1 MNLFCKFI
9 SVAAICLLAGCSGPS
24 DQTFQLASPDG
35 TLVVEISTNN
45 ILTYTVTRHGV
56 PLLGRSTIGLHFA
69 DGYKLGTGVRNGKTQ
84 RRHIERTIT
93 APFYRQAEFTECC
106 NELRIEL
113 DDSCAVL
120 FRAYDEGCA
129 YRFETAF
136 AAEKIIQNEIAEFN
150 FADSVNLTAA
160 LSDGLCNAYQY
171 PYTSCRLDT
180 LTDER
185 PIILPL
191 AVDCGSAGQVL
202 VCESD
207 LESYPGMFLV
217 PGNDGLCGLF
227 AAVPDSC
234 YLHAHRCQEKVAT
247 RHDYIARVQGTRS
260 YPWRILAVADE
271 DRELPVNN
279 LVYLLGAENRIGDCS
294 WVRPGKSA
302 WEWWNDWG
310 LTDVPFKPGINTLTY
325 KAYIDFAADYGLE
338 YVILDEGWYD
348 PGKGD
353 VMQAVP
359 EIDLPELVRYAESK
373 GVGLLL
379 WVVGNVLDARL
390 DEACDYY
397 SELGIKGFKVDFID
411 RDDQL
416 AVDRVYRLAE
426 AAADRH
432 LILDIHGVYKP
443 TGLNRTYPHIVNF
456 EGVYGLEELKW
467 SNPDM
472 PSYDVTFPFIRMAQ
486 GPVDYTPG
494 AFHNATRDGFRI
506 DYNRPMSQ
514 GTRAH
519 QVATYLVFDAPLS
532 MLCDSPSNYRKDD
545 ICTRFIA
552 SLPTVYDQTE
562 VLSGRMGEHIVTAR
576 RDAETWYV
584 GGLTDWEPRELEI
597 DLSFLTP
604 GCQYEAILMTDAPDA
619 DSIPEK
625 YMLSRRTANSQTRLN
640 IAMAPGGGFALK
652 LIPNPEQLKNTNR

>member
-1 MNLFCKFI
+1 MNLFCKFT
-9 SVAAICLLAGCSGPS
+9 SVVAICLLAGCSGS
-24 DQTFQLASPDG
+24 SEQTFQLASPDG
-35 TLVVEISTNN
+35 TLVVEISANDT
-45 ILTYTVTRHGV
+45 LTYTVTRHGV
-56 PLLGRSTIGLHFA
+56 PLLGRSAIGLHFA
-69 DGYKLGTGVRNGKTQ
+69 DGYKLGKNVRSGKTQ

-136 AAEKIIQNEIAEFN
+136 AAEKVVQGETAEFN
-150 FADSVNLTAA
+150 FADSVKLLAA

-191 AVDCGSAGQVL
+191 AVDCGSAGRVL

-207 LESYPGMFLV
+207 LESYPGMFLT
-217 PGNDGLCGLF
+217 PGDNGLRGLF
-227 AAVPDSC
+227 AQVPDSC
-234 YLHAHRCQEKVAT
+234 YLHARRCQEKVAT

-279 LVYLLGAENRIGDCS
+279 LVYSLGAENRIGDCS

-310 LTDVPFKPGINTLTY
+310 LTDVPFKPGINTRTY
-325 KAYIDFAADYGLE
+325 KAYIDFAAEYGLE

-348 PGKGD
+348 PGEGD
-353 VMQAVP
+353 VMHAVP
-359 EIDLPELVRYAESK
+359 ALDLSELVRYAESK
-373 GVGLLL
+373 GVGLML

-397 SELGIKGFKVDFID
+397 SKLGIKGFKVDFID
-411 RDDQL
+411 RDDQS
-416 AVDRVYRLAE
+416 AVDLVYRLAE
-426 AAADRH
+426 ATAARH
-432 LILDIHGVYKP
+432 LMLDIHGVYKP
-443 TGLNRTYPHIVNF
+443 TGLNRTYPHIINF
-456 EGVYGLEELKW
+456 ESVYGMEELKW

-472 PSYDVTFPFIRMAQ
+472 PSYDVTFPFIRMVQ
-486 GPVDYTPG
+486 GPVDYTAG
-494 AFHNATRDGFRI
+494 AFHNATREGFRI
-506 DYNRPMSQ
+506 DYNRPMGQ

-545 ICTRFIA
+545 VCTRFIA
-552 SLPTVYDQTE
+552 SLPTVYDRTE

-576 RDAETWYV
+576 RNAEAWYV
-584 GGLTDWEPRELEI
+584 GGLTDWNPREIEI

-604 GCQYEAILMTDAPDA
+604 GCQYEAILMTDAPEA

-625 YMLSRRTANSQTRLN
+625 YTLSRRTADSQTRLK
-640 IAMAPGGGFALK
+640 ITMAPGGGFALK
-652 LIPNPEQLKNTNR
+652 LIPKPEQPKNTNR

>member
-1 MNLFCKFI
+1 MKLFCKFI
-9 SVAAICLLAGCSGPS
+9 SVTTICLLAGCSGPS
-24 DQTFQLASPDG
+24 DRTFQLVSPDG
-35 TLVVEISTNN
+35 TLVVEISTNDT
-45 ILTYTVTRHGV
+45 LTYTVTRRGV
-56 PLLGRSTIGLHFA
+56 PLLGRSAIGLHFA
-69 DGYKLGTGVRNGKTQ
+69 DGYKLGNGVRSGKTQ
-84 RRHIERTIT
+84 RRHIDRTVT
-93 APFYRQAEFTECC
+93 APFYRQSEFTECC

-136 AAEKIIQNEIAEFN
+136 AAEKVIQNEIAEFN

-171 PYTSCRLDT
+171 PYTSCSLDT

-191 AVDCGSAGQVL
+191 AVDCGSAGRVL

-207 LESYPGMFLV
+207 LESYPGMFLI
-217 PGNDGLCGLF
+217 PGNNGLRGLF

-234 YLHAHRCQEKVAT
+234 YLHPYRCQEKVAT

-279 LVYLLGAENRIGDCS
+279 LVYSLGAENRIGDCS
-294 WVRPGKSA
+294 WIRPGKSA

-310 LTDVPFKPGINTLTY
+310 LTDVPFKPGINTRTY
-325 KAYIDFAADYGLE
+325 KAYIDFAAEYGLE

-348 PGKGD
+348 PKEGN
-353 VMQAVP
+353 VMHVVP
-359 EIDLPELVRYAESK
+359 ALDLPELVRYAESK

-379 WVVGNVLDARL
+379 WVVGNVLDDRL

-397 SELGIKGFKVDFID
+397 SKLGIKGFKVDFID

-416 AVDRVYRLAE
+416 AVDLIYRMAE
-426 AAADRH
+426 ASAARH
-432 LILDIHGVYKP
+432 LMLDIHGVYKP
-443 TGLNRTYPHIVNF
+443 TGLNRTYPHIINF
-456 EGVYGLEELKW
+456 ESVYGMEELKW

-472 PSYDVTFPFIRMAQ
+472 PSYDVTFPFIRMVQ
-486 GPVDYTPG
+486 GPVDYTAG
-494 AFHNATRDGFRI
+494 AFHNATRNGFRI

-519 QVATYLVFDAPLS
+519 QVATYLVFDAPIS

-604 GCQYEAILMTDAPDA
+604 GRQYEAILMTDAPEA

-625 YMLSRRTANSQTRLN
+625 YTLSRRTADSQTRLN